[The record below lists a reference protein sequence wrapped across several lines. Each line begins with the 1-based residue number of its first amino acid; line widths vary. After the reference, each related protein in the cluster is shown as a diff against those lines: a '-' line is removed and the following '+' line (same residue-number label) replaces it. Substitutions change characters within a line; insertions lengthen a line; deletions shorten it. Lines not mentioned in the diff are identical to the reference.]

1 MFDLF
6 IQLIDQYTLLNQ
18 KEIDLLKDTV
28 SIRSYK
34 KNEILFAEGKVA
46 TSMYFVLQGWVR
58 LFYNV
63 NGNDKTAFF
72 YTEGKFICAGES
84 FAKQV
89 PARENYQVLE
99 DTVLVH
105 FEKENI
111 EKLLQYSSKFEL
123 ISRLATEDE
132 LITYQKIVASFVTQ
146 SPEQRYRD
154 LLNKNGVIFHKVPQQ
169 YIASFLGV
177 SPETLSRIKKRV
189 LTKEH

>member
-6 IQLIDQYTLLNQ
+6 IQLINQYTLLNQ

-89 PARENYQVLE
+89 PARENYQALE

>member
-6 IQLIDQYTLLNQ
+6 IQLINQYTLLNQ

>member
-6 IQLIDQYTLLNQ
+6 IQLINQYTLLNQ

-132 LITYQKIVASFVTQ
+132 LITYQKIVASFITQ